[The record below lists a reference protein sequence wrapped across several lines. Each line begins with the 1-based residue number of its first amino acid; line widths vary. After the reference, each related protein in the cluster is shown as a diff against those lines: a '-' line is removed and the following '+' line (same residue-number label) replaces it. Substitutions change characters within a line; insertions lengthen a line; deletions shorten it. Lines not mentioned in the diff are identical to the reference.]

1 MEPKVPVNTG
11 EPTVPPVRPPPF
23 CGEST
28 VLYGKGGGV
37 RGNRRFPVTGV
48 VDPVVTGAA
57 GEKVKCIRKFK
68 KYFQD
73 IVDSSGNSC
82 KNKFPIYNY
91 IKKIGRASCRERV

>member
-1 MEPKVPVNTG
+1 MLLIIYTNIRSILCIRILEPKVPVNTG

-48 VDPVVTGAA
+48 VAPV
-57 GEKVKCIRKFK
+57 FK
-68 KYFQD
+68 
-73 IVDSSGNSC
+73 
-82 KNKFPIYNY
+82 
-91 IKKIGRASCRERV
+91 